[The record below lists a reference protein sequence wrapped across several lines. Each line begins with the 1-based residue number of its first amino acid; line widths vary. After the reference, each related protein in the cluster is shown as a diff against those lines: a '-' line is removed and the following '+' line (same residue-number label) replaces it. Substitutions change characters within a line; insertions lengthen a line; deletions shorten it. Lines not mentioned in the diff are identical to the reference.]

1 MYCAIC
7 GQKCKEIEIPDKVIP
22 IVDFVKSNAVEQ
34 LDLMIEAREFNR
46 NKPSYLECSGC
57 HTNFLLSSAYTD
69 NRGPGDSWAITYY
82 N

>member
-1 MYCAIC
+1 MYCVIC
-7 GQKCKEIEIPDKVIP
+7 GHKCKEIEIPNKVIP
-22 IVDFVKSNAVEQ
+22 VVDYMGANVVAELELV
-34 LDLMIEAREFNR
+34 IETQEFNR

-57 HTNFLLSSAYTD
+57 HTNFLFSSAYTD